1 MKLTIS
7 MNAIQ
12 YAVKLASG
20 FAASAT
26 DIAELRCLKIDSTG
40 DMLTITAFN
49 RTAWVKIRVAGAEVA
64 VPGVC
69 LMPAV
74 ELRKWLSAGDN
85 AYPLVVETVGDSANL
100 TNGKAKFR
108 IPTLD
113 VNKYSDPTA
122 AAVIPTTAVMEAK
135 DLVRGIVSVSFAMD
149 RKDSDR
155 NAKTDAMLLEIDSNT
170 VHLVATDTKVVSL
183 IALKARTHGPKIDE
197 MLPYS
202 SVAMLAPLLESAA
215 DGDAIVRLSKH
226 EAVIETERFEFGT
239 RLSVGKKLPW
249 RAILKQWD
257 LDRPEKI
264 VIQPKEFL
272 AAIRQVVAAAAA
284 DETRLEL
291 DFEANGARLALPNNK
306 SITFYDI
313 PGNTIE
319 MSFAFQW
326 DYLTDLFNSVARQ
339 DLPVTLEWGAHDAR
353 NQSILFRIGADWKFM
368 GVPLVGA
375 NASGAK

>member
-69 LMPAV
+69 LIPAV

-85 AYPLVVETVGDSANL
+85 AYPLGLEVVSDSANL

-108 IPTLD
+108 ISTLD
-113 VNKYSDPTA
+113 VSKYSDPTFST
-122 AAVIPTTAVMEAK
+122 VQPTTAVMAAK
-135 DLVRGIVSVSFAMD
+135 EIVRGLSSVSFAMD
-149 RKDSDR
+149 KKDVDR
-155 NAKTDAMLLEIDSNT
+155 NAKTDTVLFDIDGST
-170 VHLVATDTKVVSL
+170 VHLMATDAKVVSL
-183 IALKARTHGPKIDE
+183 IALKATTNGPKIDE
-197 MLPYS
+197 LLPYS
-202 SVAMLAPLLESAA
+202 SVAMLVPLLESAA
-215 DGDAIVRLSKH
+215 DGDAIVKLSKH

-239 RLSVGKKLPW
+239 RLSAGKKLPW
-249 RAILKQWD
+249 RAIIKQWD
-257 LDRPEKI
+257 NDRPEKI
-264 VIQPKEFL
+264 TITPKEFL

-284 DETRLEL
+284 DELRLEL
-291 DFEANGARLALPNNK
+291 DFGANGAKLALPNNK
-306 SITFYDI
+306 SITFFDI

-326 DYLTDLFNSVARQ
+326 DYLTGLFNSVARQ
-339 DLPVTLEWGAHDAR
+339 DLPVTLEWGVNDGR
-353 NQSILFRIGADWKFM
+353 NLSVLFRIGSDWRYM
-368 GVPLVGA
+368 GVPLVGR
-375 NASGAK
+375 NAQ

>member
-69 LMPAV
+69 LIPAI

-85 AYPLVVETVGDSANL
+85 AYPLGLEVIGDGANL

-108 IPTLD
+108 ISTLD
-113 VNKYSDPTA
+113 VSKYSDPTIA
-122 AAVIPTTAVMEAK
+122 TVTPTTAVMAAK
-135 DLVRGIVSVSFAMD
+135 EIVRGLSSVSFAMD
-149 RKDSDR
+149 KKDTDR
-155 NAKTDAMLLEIDSNT
+155 NAKTDTVLFDIDGNT
-170 VHLVATDTKVVSL
+170 VHLMATDAKVVSL
-183 IALKARTHGPKIDE
+183 IALKATTNGPKIDE
-197 MLPYS
+197 LLPYS
-202 SVAMLAPLLESAA
+202 SVAMLVPLLESAA
-215 DGDAIVRLSKH
+215 DGDAIVKLSKH

-249 RAILKQWD
+249 RAIIKQWD

-264 VIQPKEFL
+264 PIAPKEFL
-272 AAIRQVVAAAAA
+272 AAIRQVVAAAAS
-284 DETRLEL
+284 DEMRLEL
-291 DFEANGARLALPNNK
+291 DFEANGAKLALPNNK

-326 DYLTDLFNSVARQ
+326 DYLTDLFNSVSRQ
-339 DLPVTLEWGAHDAR
+339 DLPVTLEWGVNDGR
-353 NQSILFRIGADWKFM
+353 NLSVLFRIGSDWRYM
-368 GVPLVGA
+368 GVPLVGR
-375 NASGAK
+375 NSG

>member
-69 LMPAV
+69 LIPAI

-85 AYPLVVETVGDSANL
+85 AYSFGLEVVGDSANL

-108 IPTLD
+108 ISTLD
-113 VNKYSDPTA
+113 VSKYSDPTIA
-122 AAVIPTTAVMEAK
+122 TVQPTTAVMPAK
-135 DLVRGIVSVSFAMD
+135 EIVRGLASVSFAMD
-149 RKDSDR
+149 KKDTDR
-155 NAKTDAMLLEIDSNT
+155 NAKTDTVLFDIDGST
-170 VHLVATDTKVVSL
+170 IHLMATDAKVISL
-183 IALKARTHGPKIDE
+183 IGLKATTNGPKIDE
-197 MLPYS
+197 LLPYS
-202 SVAMLAPLLESAA
+202 SVAMLVPLLESAA
-215 DGDAIVRLSKH
+215 DGDAIIKLSKH

-249 RAILKQWD
+249 RAIIKQWD
-257 LDRPEKI
+257 NDRPEKI
-264 VIQPKEFL
+264 AIAPKEFI

-284 DETRLEL
+284 DEMRLEL
-291 DFEANGARLALPNNK
+291 DFAANGAKLALPNSK
-306 SITFYDI
+306 SLTFFDI
-313 PGNTIE
+313 PGSTVE

-326 DYLTDLFNSVARQ
+326 DYLTDLFGSVARQ
-339 DLPVTLEWGAHDAR
+339 DLPVTLEWGVNDGR
-353 NQSILFRIGADWKFM
+353 NLSVLFRIGSDWRYM
-368 GVPLVGA
+368 GVPLVGRNTA
-375 NASGAK
+375 